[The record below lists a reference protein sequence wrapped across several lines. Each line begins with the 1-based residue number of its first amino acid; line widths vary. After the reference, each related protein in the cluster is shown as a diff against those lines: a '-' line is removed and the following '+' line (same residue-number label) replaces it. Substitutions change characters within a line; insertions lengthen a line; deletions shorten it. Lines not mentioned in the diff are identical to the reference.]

1 MKIKIYDSR
10 EECLVAGA
18 WAFMRYA
25 LNHENP
31 VIGVCTGTTT
41 EPIHRIVAEMY
52 KKNPFDASGL
62 HTFNADEYC
71 SPKDAGVVCSM
82 RPRMEGDL
90 WGPLSM
96 DDAHCHLPNPLAED
110 WDAEFEKYE
119 AEIRAVSACRCWVWA
134 PMRTLASVC
143 RAPPSAL
150 PPM

>member
-52 KKNPFDASGL
+52 KKNPK
-62 HTFNADEYC
+62 E
-71 SPKDAGVVCSM
+71 
-82 RPRMEGDL
+82 
-90 WGPLSM
+90 
-96 DDAHCHLPNPLAED
+96 
-110 WDAEFEKYE
+110 YE
-119 AEIRAVSACRCWVWA
+119 AKAREWVRLYAQEGMITDKEEMVLLFLWE
-134 PMRTLASVC
+134 
-143 RAPPSAL
+143 
-150 PPM
+150 

>member
-82 RPRMEGDL
+82 AAPDGRRSVGPSFHGRRP
-90 WGPLSM
+90 
-96 DDAHCHLPNPLAED
+96 LPSSQ
-110 WDAEFEKYE
+110 
-119 AEIRAVSACRCWVWA
+119 SAGRGLGCRV
-134 PMRTLASVC
+134 
-143 RAPPSAL
+143 
-150 PPM
+150 